1 MIKLNKKVDLF
12 ASLYQDTDFLLPH
25 DDKLESRKIAFII
38 YLSNLEKK
46 DGGEVLE
53 LDLDG
58 HLLILDDLAP
68 ITQKLKTIFL
78 TLIFLVMLVL
88 MLQIKLVKKK
98 FILEIVLRYL
108 NPMKAFINMLTR

>member
-1 MIKLNKKVDLF
+1 MSILF
-12 ASLYQDTDFLLPH
+12 SNPPWWET
-25 DDKLESRKIAFII
+25 KESRGLFR
-38 YLSNLEKK
+38 KK

-108 NPMKAFINMLTR
+108 SPMKAFINMLTR